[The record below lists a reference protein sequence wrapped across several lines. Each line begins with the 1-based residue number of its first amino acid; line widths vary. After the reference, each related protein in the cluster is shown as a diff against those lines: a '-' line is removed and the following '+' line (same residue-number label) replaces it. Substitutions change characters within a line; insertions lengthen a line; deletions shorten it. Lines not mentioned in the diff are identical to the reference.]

1 MQLSV
6 FQLVVW
12 ILANRNMS
20 TSNAV
25 KCKKEFP
32 VKRRKERERRIC
44 LSILKPVEH
53 QFSNSSHLLGSRQTY
68 TSTTIVQANK
78 IFGKASENTGLTR

>member
-68 TSTTIVQANK
+68 TSIVQANK